1 MMAFNPNTG
10 IQFESGSGWA
20 GYFSKRHA
28 IKLLRPG
35 GLRMRTLLP
44 CGFNRVTTVG
54 KPGDSVMLRP
64 AQPGA
69 DILVFNDGGD
79 S

>member
-35 GLRMRTLLP
+35 GLRCER
-44 CGFNRVTTVG
+44 CCHVG
-54 KPGDSVMLRP
+54 SIASPPLANQAIR
-64 AQPGA
+64 
-69 DILVFNDGGD
+69 
-79 S
+79 